1 MPQQTEKQPIQ
12 LRKKQD
18 MSRMGLQFANVT
30 KDRKDLFN
38 ALAQAYSEI
47 YIPAFPDVNE
57 RESLEQI
64 HGLMNGAVPGVQAIV
79 NIAGNNLT
87 SNGPDRVVKG
97 IAVAYHFHPEHVGL
111 LAYNAVC
118 PKAKG
123 EGIGKILV
131 HSRIE
136 SLKQLSANQNASL
149 RGVFVECHDPAVID
163 AKNDVMDPSAR
174 IRLFTSWG
182 AREVPFNY
190 VQPPLDAHLDYCD
203 TMNLYN
209 YPVDGQYASPQAAL
223 DFVKAQFN
231 KALPNFDHTQ
241 IAHYRNMMQELAEWS
256 AKAAND
262 NTPQKETAPLLDKAA
277 VQALKFV

>member
-1 MPQQTEKQPIQ
+1 
-12 LRKKQD
+12 
-18 MSRMGLQFANVT
+18 MGLQFANVT

-38 ALAQAYSEI
+38 ALAQAYAEI
-47 YIPAFPDVNE
+47 YIPAFPDQNE

-64 HGLMNGAVPGVQAIV
+64 HDLMSGAVPGVQAIV

-97 IAVAYHFHPEHVGL
+97 IAVAYHFNPAHVGL

-136 SLKQLSANQNASL
+136 SMKQLSANQNASL
-149 RGVFVECHDPAVID
+149 RGVFVECHDPARFN
-163 AKNDVMDPSAR
+163 ATNDVMDPNAR
-174 IRLFTSWG
+174 IRLFQSWG

-203 TMNLYN
+203 NMTLFN
-209 YPVDGQYASPQAAL
+209 YPVDGKYAGPQEAF

-231 KALPNFDHTQ
+231 KALPNFEHDR
-241 IAHYRNMMQELAEWS
+241 IEHYRNMMQELAAWR
-256 AKAAND
+256 ANAAND

-277 VQALKFV
+277 VQSLKFV